1 MLTSFFWAGTILGLT
16 AGLIHAAQILRT
28 QTSLPG
34 GNSPVMAVYRA
45 IWAIVLWTVFGG
57 YLLLMWIVAVILRP
71 ALRLLGQ
78 RKQAA

>member
-1 MLTSFFWAGTILGLT
+1 MLTPLVWAGTILGLT
-16 AGLIHAAQILRT
+16 AGLIHAVQILRT

-34 GNSPVMAVYRA
+34 GNSPAMASYRA

-71 ALRLLGQ
+71 VLNFLGQ
-78 RKQAA
+78 RRQAA